1 LTRVAAVL
9 VTSNSERWL
18 EQTLASVR
26 DQARPA
32 DEIVIVDDASSDG
45 TGAVIDRVLGQRARV
60 VASRAR
66 STDKTS
72 RIAANFRQGLQE
84 VRDCGIAV
92 LGDHDDVWHPQ
103 RIAHQVEV
111 LDVWR
116 DIELLA
122 SDGRLVDVDGAP
134 VPGSLRTAFP
144 VPADFNEMSP
154 ALQVRTV
161 IRRSVATGG
170 ASAVRPEAFA
180 DVEIPPGWLHDR
192 WWSLVAAA
200 RGSLRVDVDAVIDYR
215 VSPEQEVGL
224 DRGHQ
229 ARSAVQRLRTGLA
242 SAGSTMSRIRD
253 LQGLSRYATPSTS
266 AEFAG
271 SRLLRTL
278 M

>member
-1 LTRVAAVL
+1 MTRVAAVL

-18 EQTLASVR
+18 EPTLASVR
-26 DQARPA
+26 DQDRPA
-32 DEIVIVDDASSDG
+32 DAIVIVDDASSDG
-45 TGAVIDRVLGQRARV
+45 TRAVIDRVLGERARV

-84 VRDCGIAV
+84 VRDCGLAV
-92 LGDHDDVWHPQ
+92 LGDHDDVWHPH

-134 VPGSLRTAFP
+134 GPGSLRTAFP

>member
-1 LTRVAAVL
+1 MTRVAAVL

-18 EQTLASVR
+18 EPTLASVR
-26 DQARPA
+26 DQDRPA
-32 DEIVIVDDASSDG
+32 DAIVIVDDASSDG
-45 TGAVIDRVLGQRARV
+45 TRAVIDQVLGERARV

-92 LGDHDDVWHPQ
+92 LGDHDDVWHPH

>member
-1 LTRVAAVL
+1 MTRVAAVL

-18 EQTLASVR
+18 EPTLASVR
-26 DQARPA
+26 DQDRPA

-45 TGAVIDRVLGQRARV
+45 TRAVIDRVLGERARV

-92 LGDHDDVWHPQ
+92 LGDHDDVWHPH

-278 M
+278 L